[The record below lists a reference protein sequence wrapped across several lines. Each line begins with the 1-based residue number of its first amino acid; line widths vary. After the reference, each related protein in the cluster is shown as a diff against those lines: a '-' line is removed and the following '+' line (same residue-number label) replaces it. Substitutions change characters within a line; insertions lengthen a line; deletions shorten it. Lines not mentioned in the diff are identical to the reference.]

1 MRFKLD
7 FMLEK
12 LSLMK
17 WVIGKFLFL
26 NYVFRNLH
34 ICYYNIGLKIC
45 ALKALR
51 HAICLTFFL
60 HRNSFSNFPINQI
73 ASRFNTYVFL
83 LYCQIFIFSA
93 ALCVIYYE
101 AQTHTHQIR
110 HGHGDIDTNYNMRKG
125 YNSI

>member
-1 MRFKLD
+1 MPLKLD
-7 FMLEK
+7 FGLEK
-12 LSLMK
+12 FRLMK

-26 NYVFRNLH
+26 NYLFRNLH

-45 ALKALR
+45 ALKAFR

-60 HRNSFSNFPINQI
+60 QRNSFSNFPINQI

-101 AQTHTHQIR
+101 ARTPNTKHNTR
-110 HGHGDIDTNYNMRKG
+110 HIETDNNMRKC
-125 YNSI
+125 YNSM